1 MSTTSQRRAS
11 QEQFWRAM
19 LRRWHSSGLSVRA
32 FCDEHGI
39 AVPTFYAWRRTLAE
53 RKAAARF
60 VPVQV
65 IPEPKPQTTA
75 AGLPSSLEVVLG
87 VGRRSGVC
95 SHCSRRAGHDG
106 EPTDLGTHLAG
117 HGSDRSA

>member
-19 LRRWHSSGLSVRA
+19 LRRWHSSGLSVRG
-32 FCDEHGI
+32 FCEEHGL
-39 AVPTFYAWRRTLAE
+39 AVPSFYAWRRTLA
-53 RKAAARF
+53 RRDSAVGF

-87 VGRRSGVC
+87 AGRVLRVAPGF
-95 SHCSRRAGHDG
+95 D
-106 EPTDLGTHLAG
+106 EPTLRRLLALLEEG
-117 HGSDRSA
+117 RP